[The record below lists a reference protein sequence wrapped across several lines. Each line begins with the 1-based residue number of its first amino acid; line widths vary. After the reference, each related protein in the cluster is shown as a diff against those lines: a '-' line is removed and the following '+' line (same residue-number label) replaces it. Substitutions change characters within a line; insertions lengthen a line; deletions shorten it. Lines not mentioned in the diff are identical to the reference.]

1 MDIKT
6 RLKNYG
12 LWISVIALV
21 PMVCKAFGL
30 TILPDNYNEIATGIL
45 GILVLL
51 GILNNPTTETNGFK
65 DDKGSGNKKGKPI
78 RKYNLKE
85 DKVDKRDYYFKNHI
99 LSKSVQL
106 PKSIDLREKMPPIYD
121 QGALGSCTANAGC
134 ANKSYFINNRLQ
146 FSRLFLYYKERLIEG
161 TIYQDSGAS
170 IRDICIALTKY
181 GVCEEDFFPYDTT
194 KFTQMPSLLAD
205 KNALRYTINSY
216 HRITSVEEVKQAL
229 ANLLPVLLGINVYES
244 FEKVGK
250 NGIVPMPGNFESV
263 LGGHAVLL
271 VGYVDGA
278 TTINNTP
285 QKLCDFIRKKTSSQ
299 GYFILRNSWGTDF
312 GDKGYMYLPYEVFE
326 KIKNDIWVIFQ

>member
-1 MDIKT
+1 MDIKS

-21 PMVCKAFGL
+21 PMVCKGFGL
-30 TILPDNYNEIATGIL
+30 NILPDNYNEIATAIL
-45 GILVLL
+45 SILVLL

-65 DDKGSGNKKGKPI
+65 DDKVNRNKENKPT

-85 DKVDKRDYYFKNHI
+85 DKFDERDYYFKNHP

-121 QGALGSCTANAGC
+121 QGELGSCTANAGC
-134 ANKSYFINNRLQ
+134 ANKSYFINNRVEL
-146 FSRLFLYYKERLIEG
+146 SRLFLYYKERLIEG
-161 TIYQDSGAS
+161 TVYEDSGAS

-181 GVCEEDFFPYDTT
+181 GVCEENLFPYDIT
-194 KFTQMPSLLAD
+194 KFANMPSVIAD
-205 KNALRYTINSY
+205 QNALQYTINSY

-244 FEKVGK
+244 FENVGK
-250 NGIVPMPGNFESV
+250 NGVVPMPGNFESV

-278 TTINNTP
+278 STINNTP
-285 QKLCDFIRKKTSSQ
+285 QKLCDLIRKKTSSQ

>member
-1 MDIKT
+1 MDIKS

-12 LWISVIALV
+12 LWVSVIALI
-21 PMVCKAFGL
+21 PMVCKGFGL
-30 TILPDNYNEIATGIL
+30 NILPDNYNEIATAIL

-65 DDKGSGNKKGKPI
+65 DDKVNKNKKSKPI
-78 RKYNLKE
+78 RKYNLEE
-85 DKVDKRDYYFKNHI
+85 DKVDERDYYFKNHS

-106 PKSIDLREKMPPIYD
+106 PKSIDLRDKMPPIYD
-121 QGALGSCTANAGC
+121 QGELGSCTANAGC
-134 ANKSYFINNRLQ
+134 ANKSYFINNRVQ
-146 FSRLFLYYKERLIEG
+146 PSRLFLYYKERLIEG
-161 TIYQDSGAS
+161 TVYEDSGAS
-170 IRDICIALTKY
+170 IRDICAALTKY
-181 GVCEEDFFPYDTT
+181 GVCEESLFPYNIT
-194 KFTQMPSLLAD
+194 KFTETPSVLAD
-205 KNALRYTINSY
+205 KNALQYTINSY

-250 NGIVPMPGNFESV
+250 SGLVPMPGSSESV

-278 TTINNTP
+278 TTVNNAS
-285 QKLCDFIRKKTSSQ
+285 QKLCSLIKKKTTSQ

-312 GDKGYMYLPYEVFE
+312 ADKGYMYLPYEVFE
-326 KIKNDIWVIFQ
+326 KVKNDIWVIIQ